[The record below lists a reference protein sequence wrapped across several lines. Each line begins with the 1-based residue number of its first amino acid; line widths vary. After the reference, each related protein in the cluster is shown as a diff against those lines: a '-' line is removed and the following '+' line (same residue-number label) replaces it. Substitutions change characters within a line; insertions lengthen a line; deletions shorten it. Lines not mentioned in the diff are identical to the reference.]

1 MVGLSD
7 VARDERTAVKSGYK
21 PIRVRIADVDRV
33 FRPMPTVDPNEFRY
47 RW

>member
-1 MVGLSD
+1 LNIDHLV
-7 VARDERTAVKSGYK
+7 ERTAVKSGYK